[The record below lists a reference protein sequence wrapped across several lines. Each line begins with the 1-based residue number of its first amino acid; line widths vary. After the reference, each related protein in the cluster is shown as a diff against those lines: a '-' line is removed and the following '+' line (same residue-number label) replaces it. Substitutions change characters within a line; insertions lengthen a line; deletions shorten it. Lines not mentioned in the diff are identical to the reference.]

1 MRWRGMGRVILLG
14 RRRVVSWVEGRTVN
28 FVGLGTKDMKF
39 NRSVYQKQIL
49 IITIHTT
56 QIDYLY

>member
-49 IITIHTT
+49 IITIHR
-56 QIDYLY
+56 